1 MSNSTNTQDDSNV
14 FSDHAMIKS
23 TDTKVLAIVNV
34 PGSYAVKGFSFIKI
48 TSGVYCA
55 KGMYYNVA
63 SGLFY
68 DDAEFTM
75 INGVPVGQSDSAGQV
90 ESTS

>member
-1 MSNSTNTQDDSNV
+1 MSTSYNEDDEV
-14 FSDHAMIKS
+14 IFSDHAMIKS
-23 TDTKVLAIVNV
+23 TNVKVLAIVNV
-34 PGSYAVKGFSFIKI
+34 PGSYVVRGFNFIKI
-48 TSGVYCA
+48 KSGIYCA
-55 KGMYYNVA
+55 KGMYYDFV

-68 DDAEFTM
+68 DDTEFSM